1 LSKTGKLNI
10 DEKDKREFSAPQR
23 ESSVLNSDAR
33 EDRQNAGISVTSATC
48 TVFNIILTSGSP
60 FKKRHLMTQKT
71 EENSAN
77 QFGQR
82 LKTALKNLGIGIV
95 FLIAGLFLLWHNETK
110 IMEREQR
117 HQAELVLSENGEK
130 TAETERDDSAESTGL
145 ISTTVFDWSFRI
157 AGWVILFL
165 GLATLFRPL
174 VVLVDKI
181 PLLGNFV
188 GRGITVFAFLSSLS
202 LSLILV
208 SAVWMVARPVIGA
221 ILLLAGVIPLLVL
234 YRTGKRARLKEA
246 LRKA

>member
-1 LSKTGKLNI
+1 
-10 DEKDKREFSAPQR
+10 
-23 ESSVLNSDAR
+23 
-33 EDRQNAGISVTSATC
+33 
-48 TVFNIILTSGSP
+48 
-60 FKKRHLMTQKT
+60 MTQKK

-77 QFGQR
+77 HFGQR
-82 LKTALKNLGIGIV
+82 LKTALKNLGIGSV

-110 IMEREQR
+110 IMERER
-117 HQAELVLSENGEK
+117 KAQAELVLSENTEK
-130 TAETERDDSAESTGL
+130 TSETAQDDSAESPGL
-145 ISTTVFDWSFRI
+145 NTTAVFDWGFRI

-174 VVLVDKI
+174 VVLVEKI

-208 SAVWMVARPVIGA
+208 SAVWMVARPVFGA

-234 YRTGKRARLKEA
+234 YRTGKRARLKQA
-246 LRKA
+246 LRQA